1 MATDVILPALGMSQ
15 DTGKIIQW
23 LKAEG
28 EQVAKGE
35 PLVEIETD
43 KATVE
48 IEAPADGVL
57 ARVSAAAGE
66 DIPVGQ
72 VIAAILAP
80 EEVQATDEQ
89 TGVKADMGKN
99 AASADGEGVNME
111 GTDAREAGAKGED
124 ARGADAMNRAP
135 TQSVSPLAARVAAEH
150 HVDLSQV
157 KSSGRRIQQ
166 ADVLSHIQN
175 QGNTGV
181 GTRFIASAPPASAS
195 SSFALSPSASI
206 PSNAP
211 VSAAARL
218 TMASPKA
225 RRLAS
230 ERGLDITT
238 IKGSGP
244 EGAVLAADV
253 LATTTQ
259 AAQAPAQY
267 AEAAVEMVEVG
278 SNGTVDR
285 DMSVSTIWRI
295 MAERTTRGWTSVP
308 HFYLVREVNASR
320 LISWREQ
327 AVKRSAEKVTYTD
340 LLVKIVAAAL
350 RLHPRV
356 NASWHEGKIT
366 LKQAVNVGLAV
377 AVEEGLVVPVIF
389 QADSLGL
396 SEIARRRAELV
407 AKAQA
412 GKLRPGDISDATF
425 TISNLGMYNVDAFNA
440 IINAPQAAILA
451 VGRIAERVV
460 PVNGQ
465 PAVQPMMVLTLSCD
479 HRVVDGARG
488 AQFLD
493 TIATLVEEP
502 LGLLA

>member
-23 LKAEG
+23 LKTEG
-28 EQVAKGE
+28 DQVAKGE

-48 IEAPADGVL
+48 IEAPAGGIL
-57 ARVSAAAGE
+57 ARISAAAGE

-80 EEVQATDEQ
+80 EEIQASGRQ
-89 TGVKADMGKN
+89 TGVKADAGKHTVGAN
-99 AASADGEGVNME
+99 GERAA
-111 GTDAREAGAKGED
+111 
-124 ARGADAMNRAP
+124 
-135 TQSVSPLAARVAAEH
+135 VSPLAARIAVEH
-150 HVDLSQV
+150 NVDLSQV

-166 ADVLSHIQN
+166 ADVLSHIHN
-175 QGNTGV
+175 RENAAV
-181 GTRFIASAPPASAS
+181 GTRLIASVPPPSAS
-195 SSFALSPSASI
+195 SQSTAPATASTPS
-206 PSNAP
+206 
-211 VSAAARL
+211 VAARL

-230 ERGLDITT
+230 ERGIDITT
-238 IKGSGP
+238 VKGNGP
-244 EGAVLAADV
+244 QGAVLAADV
-253 LATTTQ
+253 LTVAAQ
-259 AAQAPAQY
+259 GAQAPAQY
-267 AEAAVEMVEVG
+267 ASTGTEQVG
-278 SNGTVDR
+278 IVSNGAVDHN
-285 DMSVSTIWRI
+285 MNVSTIWRI
-295 MAERTTRGWTSVP
+295 MAERTTQGWTSVP

-327 AVKRSAEKVTYTD
+327 VVKRSAEKVTYTD

-377 AVEEGLVVPVIF
+377 AVEEGLVVPVIL
-389 QADSLGL
+389 QADTLGL
-396 SEIARRRAELV
+396 SDIARRRAELV

-412 GKLRPGDISDATF
+412 GKLRPQDISDATF

-488 AQFLD
+488 AEFLD
-493 TIATLVEEP
+493 TIAALVEEP

>member
-28 EQVAKGE
+28 DQVAKDD

-48 IEAPADGVL
+48 IEAPASGVL

-72 VIAAILAP
+72 VIAAILTP
-80 EEVQATDEQ
+80 EELQATGKQ
-89 TGVKADMGKN
+89 TGVKADMGK
-99 AASADGEGVNME
+99 A
-111 GTDAREAGAKGED
+111 
-124 ARGADAMNRAP
+124 
-135 TQSVSPLAARVAAEH
+135 SVSPLAARIAAEH
-150 HVDLSQV
+150 NVDLSQV

-175 QGNTGV
+175 QENAPV
-181 GTRFIASAPPASAS
+181 GTRFIASAPTASA
-195 SSFALSPSASI
+195 PSASTPAASTPA
-206 PSNAP
+206 PSLAQASAP
-211 VSAAARL
+211 AASVTNRL

-225 RRLAS
+225 RRLAL
-230 ERGLDITT
+230 ERGIDLTAM
-238 IKGSGP
+238 KGSGP
-244 EGAVLAADV
+244 QGAVLAADV
-253 LATTTQ
+253 LTAT
-259 AAQAPAQY
+259 AQVAPAPVRS
-267 AEAAVEMVEVG
+267 AASPATELIG
-278 SNGTVDR
+278 IASNGAVDH

-295 MAERTTRGWTSVP
+295 MAERTTQGWTSVP

-327 AVKRSAEKVTYTD
+327 VVKRSAEKVTYTD

-389 QADSLGL
+389 LADTLGL
-396 SEIARRRAELV
+396 SDIARRRAELV
-407 AKAQA
+407 DKAQA
-412 GKLRPGDISDATF
+412 GKLRPQDISDATF
-425 TISNLGMYNVDAFNA
+425 TISNLGMYHVDAFNA

-493 TIATLVEEP
+493 TVATLVEEP

>member
-28 EQVAKGE
+28 EQVVKGE

-57 ARVSAAAGE
+57 ARISAAAGE

-80 EEVQATDEQ
+80 GETDTQ
-89 TGVKADMGKN
+89 TGVKADAGKN
-99 AASADGEGVNME
+99 AVGTNDERVNAEGSDTRGAD
-111 GTDAREAGAKGED
+111 AK
-124 ARGADAMNRAP
+124 GADAMNRVP
-135 TQSVSPLAARVAAEH
+135 TQAVSPLAARVAAEH

-181 GTRFIASAPPASAS
+181 GTRFIASAPAAPVPA
-195 SSFALSPSASI
+195 PSASTT
-206 PSNAP
+206 
-211 VSAAARL
+211 ARL

-225 RRLAS
+225 RRLAA
-230 ERGLDITT
+230 ERGLELTT
-238 IKGSGP
+238 IKGSGLQ
-244 EGAVLAADV
+244 GAVLAADV
-253 LATTTQ
+253 LATTEQ
-259 AAQAPAQY
+259 VAQAPAQY
-267 AEAAVEMVEVG
+267 AEATGEMVEVG
-278 SNGTVDR
+278 SNGSVER

-295 MAERTTRGWTSVP
+295 MAERTAQGWTSVP

-327 AVKRSAEKVTYTD
+327 IAKRSAEKVTYTD

-389 QADSLGL
+389 QADTLGL
-396 SEIARRRAELV
+396 SEIARRRAEVV